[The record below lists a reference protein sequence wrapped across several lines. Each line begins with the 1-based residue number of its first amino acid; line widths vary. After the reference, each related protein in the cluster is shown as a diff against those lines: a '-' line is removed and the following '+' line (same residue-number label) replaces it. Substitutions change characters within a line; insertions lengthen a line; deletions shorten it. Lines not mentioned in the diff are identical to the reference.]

1 VYVEPESEAA
11 LRAERLGRSLDEE
24 HGEGYVDR
32 VA

>member
-1 VYVEPESEAA
+1 MYVEPESEAA
-11 LRAERLGRSLDEE
+11 VRAELLGRLLDEE